1 MIRTRVVVGLALA
14 AGGVGVLLGDRHLA
28 PGYPVFAGLLAFA
41 GAVCARELVGLFPAA
56 YRPPVPAATAAV
68 LVPFAANWYPVVQA
82 ALVPGLPAAAS
93 PWEPVLFAFAGV
105 VLGAFLAE
113 MAGYREPGAAV
124 PRLALTIFAAAYL
137 GLLGSFLVR
146 VRWLDPDPDRSGLM
160 LFLAIFVPKAADV
173 GALFAGMAFGRHRM
187 TPRLSP
193 KKTWEGLAGGLAFA
207 AVVAVGFGGIVRA
220 NPVFPGG
227 VLEAVL
233 FGVVVGGAGVLGD
246 LAESMVKR
254 DGLAKDASDRIP
266 GFGGLLDVV
275 DSVLFAAPVAYL
287 WFRFSTPAG

>member
-14 AGGVGVLLGDRHLA
+14 AGGFAVLLGDRHLA
-28 PGYPVFAGLLAFA
+28 PWYPAFGGLILFV
-41 GAVCARELVGLFPAA
+41 GAVSARELVGLFPAA
-56 YRPPVPAATAAV
+56 YLPPAPLAAVAAV
-68 LVPFAANWYPVVQA
+68 LPFAANWYPVVQYTLA
-82 ALVPGLPAAAS
+82 PGLPGLT
-93 PWEPVLFAFAGV
+93 PWEAVAIAFAAV
-105 VLGAFLAE
+105 VVGAFLWE
-113 MAGYREPGAAV
+113 MAGYQAPGAAV
-124 PRLALTIFAAAYL
+124 PRLALTVFAAAYL
-137 GLLGSFLVR
+137 GLLGSFLAR
-146 VRWLDPDPDRSGLM
+146 LRWLDPDPDRSGLM
-160 LFLAIFVPKAADV
+160 LFMAIFVPKAADV

-207 AVVAVGFGGIVRA
+207 AAVAVGFGYIIRT

-227 VLEAVL
+227 ILEAAA

-287 WFRFSTPAG
+287 WFRFSTSAG

>member
-1 MIRTRVVVGLALA
+1 MIRTRVVVGLLLA
-14 AGGVGVLLGDRHLA
+14 AGGIGVLLGDRHLA
-28 PGYPVFAGLLAFA
+28 PWYPVFAALLAFV
-41 GAVCARELVGLFPAA
+41 GVVSVRELVGLFPAA
-56 YRPPVPAATAAV
+56 YRPPVPLAVAAV
-68 LVPFAANWYPVVQA
+68 LVPFAANWYPVVRSEVA
-82 ALVPGLPAAAS
+82 PALPAAMS

-105 VLGAFLAE
+105 VLGAFLWE
-113 MAGYREPGAAV
+113 MATYRRPGTAV
-124 PRLALTIFAAAYL
+124 PRLALTVLAAAYL
-137 GLLGSFLVR
+137 GLLGSFLAR

-187 TPRLSP
+187 TPVLSP

-207 AVVAVGFGGIVRA
+207 AVVAVGFGSIIRA

-227 VLEAVL
+227 VLEAML

-254 DGLAKDASDRIP
+254 DGLAKDASDSIP

-287 WFRFSTPAG
+287 WFRLSGA